1 MLEGF
6 LRREI
11 RTSGATIVTVTGGSG
26 PPLLLL
32 HGNPFTHLSWHSVA
46 PVLARDF
53 TVVCTD
59 LRGYGDSSKPP
70 GGADHANYSFR
81 AMAEDQL
88 EVMAALGFKRFAAA
102 GHDRGARVLHRL
114 CLDHPQSIER
124 AAFLDILPQHHLL
137 NHLNLGFAVFSY
149 HWFFMAQP
157 YDFPERLIGADPEYF
172 IRRKLGKTA
181 AGLSFF
187 HPEALAEY
195 IRCIRNPATI
205 HAMCEDYRATIGVDL
220 AQDTADMA
228 AGRRVECPVLILWGA
243 NGGVGRHH
251 KAMEVWPLYARDIRR
266 GAALPCGHYLSE
278 ERPDETRRR
287 ASRFFQQGILTKTSA
302 GRAASAT
309 FPSILMALGA
319 SGSRL
324 L

>member
-6 LRREI
+6 TRREI
-11 RTSGATIVTVTGGSG
+11 KTSGATIVTVQSGKG

-32 HGNPFTHLSWHSVA
+32 HGNPFTHVSWHSVA

-70 GGADHANYSFR
+70 DGENHSNYSFR
-81 AMAEDQL
+81 AMAQDQV
-88 EVMAALGFKRFAAA
+88 EVMETLGFARFAAA
-102 GHDRGARVLHRL
+102 GHDRGARVLHRM
-114 CLDHPQSIER
+114 CLDHPERVER

-149 HWFFMAQP
+149 HWFFMVQP
-157 YDFPERLIGADPEYF
+157 YDFPERLMGADPEYF
-172 IRRKLGKTA
+172 IRRKLAKTP

-187 HPEALAEY
+187 RPEALAEY

-205 HAMCEDYRATIGVDL
+205 HAMCEDYRATVGVDL
-220 AQDTADMA
+220 DMDTADVA
-228 AGRRVECPVLILWGA
+228 AGRKVDCPVLLLWGA
-243 NGGVGRHH
+243 TGGVGRHH
-251 KAMEVWPLYARDIRR
+251 KPMEVWPRYAGDIRR

-278 ERPDETRRR
+278 ECPAETAAELR
-287 ASRFFQQGILTKTSA
+287 AFFTDRA
-302 GRAASAT
+302 G
-309 FPSILMALGA
+309 
-319 SGSRL
+319 
-324 L
+324 